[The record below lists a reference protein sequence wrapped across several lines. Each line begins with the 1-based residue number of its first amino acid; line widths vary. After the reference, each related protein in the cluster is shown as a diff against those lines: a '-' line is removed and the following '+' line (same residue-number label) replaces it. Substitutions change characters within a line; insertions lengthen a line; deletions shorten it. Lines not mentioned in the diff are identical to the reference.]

1 MKSDD
6 HLYLDHVQMRARGW
20 TRTLIERFLVRPD
33 QWEAVNHYLN
43 YKGKAT
49 YFVERVMTAERHAL
63 FETAFKASVRRRRVS
78 QDELLSIQ
86 TERDRVNQEFHV
98 WQQSLTPI
106 DMKKI
111 DAFEQIAAIFSKWRS
126 NGIRTPHKCG

>member
-1 MKSDD
+1 MKNDD

-33 QWEAVNHYLN
+33 RWAPVNHYRN
-43 YKGKAT
+43 FKGKAT
-49 YFVERVMTAERHAL
+49 YFVERVMTAERHAQ
-63 FETAFKASVRRRRVS
+63 FETAFKASVRRRRVP

-86 TERDRVNQEFHV
+86 AERNRVNQEFLV
-98 WQQSLTPI
+98 WQQSLTPME
-106 DMKKI
+106 MKEI
-111 DAFEQIAAIFSKWRS
+111 EAFKQIAAIFSKWRS